1 MPDYLPAYVDIFT
14 DPAGLLW
21 VVTAVPGDES
31 TTIHAFA
38 PDGEGVGDVVLP
50 ADVKV
55 FEIGGD
61 YILGIR
67 FGEDG
72 QETLL
77 MYRYSLP

>member
-1 MPDYLPAYVDIFT
+1 
-14 DPAGLLW
+14 
-21 VVTAVPGDES
+21 
-31 TTIHAFA
+31 
-38 PDGEGVGDVVLP
+38 VGDVVLP